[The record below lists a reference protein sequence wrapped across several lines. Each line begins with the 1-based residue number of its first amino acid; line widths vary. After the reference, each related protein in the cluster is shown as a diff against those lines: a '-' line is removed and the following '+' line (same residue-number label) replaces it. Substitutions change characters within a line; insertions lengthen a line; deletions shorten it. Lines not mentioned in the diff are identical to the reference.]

1 MTAEVS
7 TDNDNPNETTSPC
20 NMRFCQTTCMKEDGN
35 NILNFC
41 QMHNCSDY
49 CMRDK
54 KYLKTEENDGIKMN
68 IEVGNLLFMMTIIRN
83 DMDEKQNGFFFH
95 FNYRTR

>member
-1 MTAEVS
+1 
-7 TDNDNPNETTSPC
+7 
-20 NMRFCQTTCMKEDGN
+20 MRFCQMACMKEDGN

-83 DMDEKQNGFFFH
+83 DMDEKQNVFFFH